1 MTEFKKIF
9 LDTAPVIY
17 MLDKNIAKSFKEQT
31 QQIFL
36 SLNEQH
42 YEPDFIMSTITCEE
56 YLVMPYRTNNQ
67 KAVESL
73 WHFVSDSKITV
84 YNIDMEIALKA
95 AQIRAKY
102 KFFKT
107 MDAVQ
112 LATACV
118 HGCDLFLT
126 NDKQLT
132 QFDEISCATIAEW
145 QFED

>member
-17 MLDKNIAKSFKEQT
+17 MLDKNIVKSFKEQT

-36 SLNEQH
+36 SINEQH
-42 YEPDFIMSTITCEE
+42 YEPEFIMSTITCEE

-84 YNIDMEIALKA
+84 YNIDMKIALKA

-107 MDAVQ
+107 MDAMQ

-118 HGCDLFLT
+118 QGCDLFLT

-132 QFDEISCATIAEW
+132 QFDEINCATIAEW
-145 QFED
+145 KFDI